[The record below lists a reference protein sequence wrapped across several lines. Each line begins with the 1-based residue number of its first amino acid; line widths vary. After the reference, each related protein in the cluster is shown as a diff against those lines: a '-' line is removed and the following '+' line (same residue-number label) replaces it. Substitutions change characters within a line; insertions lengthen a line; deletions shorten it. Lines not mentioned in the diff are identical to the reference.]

1 MRWQLVVWA
10 SLALT
15 LMAAETVAP
24 GAFLLWLGLAAAAV
38 FVLVALAPAI
48 GVLGQVVAFIV
59 LAFVFILLYRRVSST
74 RRAEP
79 DSLLNRRAEQ
89 LIGRVAVLNQ
99 PIVDGTGR
107 VQIDDAFW
115 VVSGPELPLGTRVR
129 VVAVDGMT
137 LKVQSV

>member
-59 LAFVFILLYRRVSST
+59 LAFVFILLYRRVSAA